1 MLSSMAYSITLAVSL
16 FFVPPNEARIL
27 KMLQQVHDLLEEC
40 DRLQENG
47 RRLIA
52 RTDRRLQWMDKQIK
66 MQGAYIEELRREI
79 ENGGG
84 TQPNRKSKEK

>member
-1 MLSSMAYSITLAVSL
+1 MLSSMASSIALAASL
-16 FFVPPNEARIL
+16 FLVPPNEARIL

-47 RRLIA
+47 RRLIT
-52 RTDRRLQWMDKQIK
+52 RTDRHLQWMDKQIK

-79 ENGGG
+79 ENGGAA
-84 TQPNRKSKEK
+84 QPNRKSEKK